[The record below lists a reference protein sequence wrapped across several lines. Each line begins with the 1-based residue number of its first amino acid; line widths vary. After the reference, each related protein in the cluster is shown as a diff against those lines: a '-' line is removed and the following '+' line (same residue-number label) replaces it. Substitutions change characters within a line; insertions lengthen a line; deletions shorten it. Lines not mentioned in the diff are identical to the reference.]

1 MIDQHIVQGTGPASA
16 GPVLRRSPSNLRGS
30 LKARRARSAAQL
42 HRTITRLADVD
53 TSANPGVQ
61 GRIAPPKGKQLSSAS
76 GVALV
81 LIGLVLIGFV
91 VQTIGIS
98 QLRHTRDQTLL
109 YEQFRY
115 SLADATAPVAQVD
128 ENDKLYPL
136 GTPVAI
142 VAIPSIGVNEV
153 VLEGTA
159 SRTMLSG
166 PGHRRDTALPGQAG
180 SAVVMGRQGSYGG
193 PFRHIASLSKGDT
206 ITTTTGQGI
215 ATYVVDAVR
224 FAGDP
229 QPLAPDEG
237 TGRLTLVTASGPIFA
252 PDGVVRVDATLKST
266 PFETPQAA
274 LLVGS
279 LGDDEMALG
288 SDESGWLPLL
298 LILELVVAA
307 VFLFTLAVRR
317 WGRWHTW
324 VVAVPVSLLLGCTMA
339 EQVTVLL
346 PNLY

>member
-1 MIDQHIVQGTGPASA
+1 MIDQHNVQGTGPASA
-16 GPVLRRSPSNLRGS
+16 GPVLRRSPSNFRGR
-30 LKARRARSAAQL
+30 LQAGRTRSAASF
-42 HRTITRLADVD
+42 HRTITRIADVD

-61 GRIAPPKGKQLSSAS
+61 GRLSPPKGGQIRTSF
-76 GVALV
+76 GVAFV

-91 VQTIGIS
+91 VQAVGIS
-98 QLRHTRDQTLL
+98 QLRHTRDQALL
-109 YEQFRY
+109 YEEFRY

-142 VAIPSIGVNEV
+142 IAIPSLNLNEV

-180 SAVVMGRQGSYGG
+180 SAVIMGRQGSYGG
-193 PFRHIASLSKGDT
+193 PFRHIASLSKGDE
-206 ITTTTGQGI
+206 ITTTTGQGV
-215 ATYVVDAVR
+215 ATYVVDSVR
-224 FAGDP
+224 YAGDP
-229 QPLAPDEG
+229 QPLAPDAG
-237 TGRLTLVTASGPIFA
+237 QGRLTLVTASGPTFA
-252 PDGVVRVDATLKST
+252 PDGVVRVDASLKST

-298 LILELVVAA
+298 LVLELVVVAI
-307 VFLFTLAVRR
+307 FLFTIAVRR

-339 EQVTVLL
+339 EQVTVIL